1 MRKIVLLDDYFP
13 TGEQTIQPVM
23 LWGPSR
29 NKWDVSHVTKTA
41 SEALDYIKNVSPEP
55 GKTHLLLL
63 ALGSEE
69 AYGPNRNGD
78 GFPERPVPARTKHAA
93 SDGRRWWINP
103 GEELTSHYKTFETNP
118 AHAFKH
124 HVNKDPKKAS
134 GVVKRAFWN
143 DRMHRVELLVV
154 IDNEKD
160 PEWVQ
165 RVNDGDFPPVSM
177 GCRIKYDVC
186 SICGNQAPTR
196 AQYCEHVTRDPGM
209 NQLMPDGRKAYVH
222 NPSPNFFDISRVFR
236 PADRTGYT
244 LKKVAH
250 VYELHS
256 SAELGEVADDFD
268 RKSAAIRKLSD
279 IDKII
284 RGEPI
289 ASASNLEPAEQ
300 QVIRRFKDYVAPKL
314 ASAPALPMDELLKY
328 RPAEVLSTVSSL
340 GMKLSSAEFLT
351 YMLSQLRGEP
361 VKLASDLVDRVIATQ
376 PAVFRLLGESP
387 ALLDE
392 LMKTGVL
399 DESNDLV
406 NSELHDKLASYATK
420 RAQFGE
426 LLYRRLVPEGVGMRD
441 YEAPRTDMLS
451 YTDPRSGQHY
461 ETTRG
466 AAIDARDAQTRA
478 DMRKMLGGGALL
490 LGGYKLLSMH
500 PALRNWKL
508 PLALGTGALGY
519 HLLRPGHHAQ
529 YGTDQGFNVPQMTEF
544 APYTKTS
551 SENLTSI
558 VVSLI
563 EDYARLNEKRAA
575 YYVTDGEV
583 QRLMQAAPSD
593 NVRGVELDLDSA
605 ATAVG
610 RMLCT

>member
-13 TGEQTIQPVM
+13 TGEQTIQPVL
-23 LWGPSR
+23 LWGPSGNR
-29 NKWDVSHVTKTA
+29 VDLSHVTKTA
-41 SEALDYIKNVSPEP
+41 SQALDYIKNVTPEP

-78 GFPERPVPARTKHAA
+78 GFPERPVPARTKHA
-93 SDGRRWWINP
+93 SNDGRRWWVSP
-103 GEELTSHYKTFETNP
+103 GEELTKHYQSFETNP

-134 GVVKRAFWN
+134 GQVKKAFWN

-154 IDNEKD
+154 IENHKD

-209 NQLMPDGRKAYVH
+209 NQIMPDGKKAYVH

-250 VYELHS
+250 AYELHS
-256 SAELGEVADDFD
+256 SAELGEVADDYD

-279 IDKII
+279 IDKIV

-289 ASASNLEPAEQ
+289 ASANLAPDEQ
-300 QVIRRFKDYVAPKL
+300 SVIRRFKDYVGPRL
-314 ASAPALPMDELLKY
+314 AAAPALPMEDLLQH
-328 RPAEVLSTVSSL
+328 RTAEVLSTLSSM

-351 YMLSQLRGEP
+351 FMVSQLAGQP
-361 VKLASDLVDRVIATQ
+361 VKLASDLVDRVIAHQAT
-376 PAVFRLLGESP
+376 VFNLLSESP

-392 LMKTGVL
+392 VLKTGVL
-399 DESNDLV
+399 DESAEHV
-406 NSELHDKLASYATK
+406 NSSLRDKLAGYTTK
-420 RAQFGE
+420 RAQTGE
-426 LLYRRLVPEGVGMRD
+426 LLYRRLVPEGIGMRG
-441 YEAPRTDMLS
+441 YEAPRTDLLS
-451 YTDPRSGQHY
+451 YTDPSSGQQY

-478 DMRKMLGGGALL
+478 DVRKMVGGGALL

-519 HLLRPGHHAQ
+519 HMLRPQQRPQ
-529 YGTDQGFNVPQMTEF
+529 YPTDQGFAVPQMTEF
-544 APYTKTS
+544 AQHTKGA
-551 SENLTSI
+551 SEENI
-558 VVSLI
+558 AGVVVSLV
-563 EDYARLNEKRAA
+563 EDYARLRGKTAS
-575 YYVTDGEV
+575 YYGSDGAV
-583 QRLMQAAPSD
+583 QQLVLHAPTD

-605 ATAVG
+605 ALAVG
-610 RMLCT
+610 RVICS